1 MDSFLS
7 KLKEVFVT
15 NLPLKI
21 GAVLI
26 ALAIWFLIL
35 NFQDPVRTQEL
46 FVRLY
51 LRNEN
56 ELVGSQ
62 HQFFLENAEQLR
74 NQIITVQVR
83 GNNADVQA
91 FEESLVAYID
101 LSTDRII
108 QTAAEGRGEINT
120 MVNVMGNFGDRVD
133 FRSHSPSTVT
143 LYLDNII
150 TREFD
155 VDFVVAGQVADGYVL
170 VEERYTISPDAL
182 TLQGPSSLL
191 AQIDR
196 LVLEVDV
203 EGQTGTIQRN
213 NQRPIAVNEDGDG
226 ITSHDIRII
235 GGVAV
240 TVPIYRGGV
249 VNILPPTHE
258 GGLGVGFG
266 VLPIH
271 ITPSQFYV
279 AGSGDAIEGLT
290 SITLP
295 PIVMDGAT
303 ESFTREF
310 DISRHLPAGVFLLD
324 STQNIATAEVVI
336 EPIRQREFT
345 VARENVNIIGAPSN
359 FQILT
364 DNVTFTISA
373 LESVL
378 AGIGNI
384 NTSINLIGRGEGEHT
399 INLNV
404 NLPSGASIVGS
415 TPALVVHI
423 GNNQEN
429 NNLPPD
435 DADET
440 DTQEYPDEIE
450 PEPEPDEENP
460 QDDEGDSDDET
471 EGD

>member
-1 MDSFLS
+1 
-7 KLKEVFVT
+7 
-15 NLPLKI
+15 
-21 GAVLI
+21 
-26 ALAIWFLIL
+26 
-35 NFQDPVRTQEL
+35 
-46 FVRLY
+46 
-51 LRNEN
+51 
-56 ELVGSQ
+56 
-62 HQFFLENAEQLR
+62 
-74 NQIITVQVR
+74 
-83 GNNADVQA
+83 
-91 FEESLVAYID
+91 
-101 LSTDRII
+101 
-108 QTAAEGRGEINT
+108 
-120 MVNVMGNFGDRVD
+120 
-133 FRSHSPSTVT
+133 
-143 LYLDNII
+143 
-150 TREFD
+150 
-155 VDFVVAGQVADGYVL
+155 
-170 VEERYTISPDAL
+170 
-182 TLQGPSSLL
+182 
-191 AQIDR
+191 
-196 LVLEVDV
+196 
-203 EGQTGTIQRN
+203 
-213 NQRPIAVNEDGDG
+213 
-226 ITSHDIRII
+226 
-235 GGVAV
+235 
-240 TVPIYRGGV
+240 
-249 VNILPPTHE
+249 
-258 GGLGVGFG
+258 
-266 VLPIH
+266 
-271 ITPSQFYV
+271 V